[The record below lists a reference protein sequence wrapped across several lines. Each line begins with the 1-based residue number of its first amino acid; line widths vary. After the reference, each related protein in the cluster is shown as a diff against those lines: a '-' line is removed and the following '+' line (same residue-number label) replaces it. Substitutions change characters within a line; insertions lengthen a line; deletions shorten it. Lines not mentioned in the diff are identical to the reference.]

1 MNNEDLL
8 GLPGS
13 IGNVGASDRGSVA
26 PSARSVS
33 MDYSAP
39 TGLES
44 NDSKQ
49 RFESVDAKP
58 DFSAPRENNLNTLAG
73 GQSLFVEND
82 DDEYIDSDELSD
94 ELFRSV
100 EAFSSDDDDAFA
112 FDGNAA
118 LLDENEND

>member
-1 MNNEDLL
+1 MDKEDLL

-13 IGNVGASDRGSVA
+13 IGNVGASDRGSVR
-26 PSARSVS
+26 PSERSVS
-33 MDYSAP
+33 MEYTAHM
-39 TGLES
+39 GLES
-44 NDSKQ
+44 KDSKQ

-58 DFSAPRENNLNTLAG
+58 DFSAPREANLNTLAG

-100 EAFSSDDDDAFA
+100 DAFSSDDDDAFG
-112 FDGNAA
+112 DRNTA
-118 LLDENEND
+118 LLDEN